1 MNELTD
7 LGNSISVIGG
17 ADGPTAVFLAGKLNM
32 GIMVAAIV
40 IGLIICF
47 FGLKLAKIVSAVLG
61 FLIGASAGAGVATAL
76 GIDGIVL
83 VVIAVVCAV
92 GLAILSFFI
101 YRVGVF
107 IMTFLYSLGMFLT
120 LFEMSSMVMLIIA
133 AVVSLILAILASV
146 FVEPVIIIITAVCG
160 GMSAGPTII
169 RLAALAV
176 PSWAGYVAGAVLA
189 ILGMIVQFAIHSR
202 KIGKKEKVKA
212 EHIKEEDSMENEVEK
227 ARMILDDNGGDK
239 ADASDAEEDDDLEI
253 IVEDIG
259 DDTDKDIDIEEE

>member
-32 GIMVAAIV
+32 GIMAAVIV
-40 IGLIICF
+40 IGLLICF
-47 FGLKLAKIVSAVLG
+47 FGLKLVKIVSAVLG
-61 FLIGASAGAGVATAL
+61 FLIGASAGAGVAAAL
-76 GIDGIVL
+76 EIGGIAL

-92 GLAILSFFI
+92 GLAILSYFI

-120 LFEMSSMVMLIIA
+120 LFGMSSMVMLIIA
-133 AVVSLILAILASV
+133 AAVSLILAILAAV

-160 GMSAGPTII
+160 GMSAGHAII

-176 PSWAGYVAGAVLA
+176 PSWTGYAAGAVLA
-189 ILGMIVQFAIHSR
+189 ILGIIVQFTLHSR

-227 ARMILDDNGGDK
+227 ARMILDDDGTTEEDV
-239 ADASDAEEDDDLEI
+239 SDVEDDDLEI

-259 DDTDKDIDIEEE
+259 DDKDEDMEEE

>member
-7 LGNSISVIGG
+7 LGNSISIIGG
-17 ADGPTAVFLAGKLNM
+17 ADGPTAIFLAGKLNM
-32 GIMVAAIV
+32 GIMVATIV
-40 IGLIICF
+40 IGLLICF
-47 FGLKLAKIVSAVLG
+47 FGLKLVKIVSAVLG
-61 FLIGASAGAGVATAL
+61 FLIGASAGAGVAATL
-76 GIDGIVL
+76 GIDDIAL

-92 GLAILSFFI
+92 GLAVLSYLI

-120 LFEMSSMVMLIIA
+120 LFGMSSMAMLIIA
-133 AVVSLILAILASV
+133 AVVSLILAILAAV

-160 GMSAGPTII
+160 GMSAGPAII
-169 RLAALAV
+169 RLAAFTV
-176 PSWAGYVAGAVLA
+176 PSWAGYAVGAVLA
-189 ILGMIVQFAIHSR
+189 ILGMIVQFALHSR

-227 ARMILDDNGGDK
+227 ARMILDDDGFDEE
-239 ADASDAEEDDDLEI
+239 DASDVEEDDDLEI

-259 DDTDKDIDIEEE
+259 DDTDKDIEEE